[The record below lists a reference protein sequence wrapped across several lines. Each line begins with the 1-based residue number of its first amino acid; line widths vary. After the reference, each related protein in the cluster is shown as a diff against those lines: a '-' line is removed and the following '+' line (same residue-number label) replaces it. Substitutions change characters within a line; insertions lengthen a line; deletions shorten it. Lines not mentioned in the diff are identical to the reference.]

1 MMQPWM
7 QQQSKV
13 PQWDAAGLSSVR
25 VVTRYCRPLHFIGL
39 PFTAQHTAYRP
50 DSLSCTITAA
60 ALP

>member
-1 MMQPWM
+1 MDA
-7 QQQSKV
+7 QQQSRV
-13 PQWDAAGLSSVR
+13 PQWDAAGLSGVR
-25 VVTRYCRPLHFIGL
+25 VVTRCRPLHYIEL